1 MENITPTWKKIEP
14 ANSFTNVSQMVPRN
28 TKKFCPA
35 RAEGQRVHFRVYF
48 LPAFSALD
56 ENSNFALDWS
66 RDKSEGTKVISA
78 LALVGVGVRIKSLS
92 HLVN

>member
-1 MENITPTWKKIEP
+1 MEP
-14 ANSFTNVSQMVPRN
+14 ANFFTNVSQMVPRN
-28 TKKFCPA
+28 TKKFLPA
-35 RAEGQRVHFRVYF
+35 RAEGQRVHFRVGVV
-48 LPAFSALD
+48 PVFSAWD

-78 LALVGVGVRIKSLS
+78 LALVGVGAGIKSLS

>member
-1 MENITPTWKKIEP
+1 MTSET
-14 ANSFTNVSQMVPRN
+14 
-28 TKKFCPA
+28 A
-35 RAEGQRVHFRVYF
+35 RSWASEEHAQIGHAL
-48 LPAFSALD
+48 LPVFSALD

-78 LALVGVGVRIKSLS
+78 LALVGVGAGIKSLS

>member
-1 MENITPTWKKIEP
+1 MMSNITKKKYNI
-14 ANSFTNVSQMVPRN
+14 RL
-28 TKKFCPA
+28 
-35 RAEGQRVHFRVYF
+35 EGQHAQIGHAL
-48 LPAFSALD
+48 LPVFSALD

-78 LALVGVGVRIKSLS
+78 LALVGVGAGIKSLS